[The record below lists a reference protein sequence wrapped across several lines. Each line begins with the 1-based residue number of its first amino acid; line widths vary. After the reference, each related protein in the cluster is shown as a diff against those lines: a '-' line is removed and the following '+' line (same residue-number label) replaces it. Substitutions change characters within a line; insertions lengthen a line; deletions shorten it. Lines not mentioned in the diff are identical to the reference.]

1 MELKFK
7 IAAIKQIE
15 SHFAINTD
23 FKPEKDKP
31 VEIHYGINVSFEKK
45 DKIAIVVVSIS
56 SDNKNQPFK
65 FNIATK
71 GLFTFQKL
79 PQKKELEKVARIN
92 CASIIFPYI
101 RESLAD
107 LSRRAGIPPFHLDP
121 VNFVAMYEDQK
132 KAKAEGVI
140 KKSEKAAKA

>member
-7 IAAIKQIE
+7 IAAINQIE
-15 SHFAINTD
+15 SHFTLNPD
-23 FKPEKDKP
+23 FKSEKGKP

-45 DKIAIVVVSIS
+45 DKIVIVVVSIS

-65 FNIATK
+65 FNISTK
-71 GLFTFQKL
+71 GLFTFQRL

-101 RESLAD
+101 RESIAD
-107 LSRRAGIPPFHLDP
+107 LTRRAGIATFHLDP
-121 VNFVAMYEDQK
+121 VNFIAMYEDMKNAKSEASSK
-132 KAKAEGVI
+132 KI
-140 KKSEKAAKA
+140 EKAAKA